1 MSPNRSASVAAIAV
15 IALSGAVAPI
25 AVAGTGGASCTTGT
39 VVFGSTST
47 TDGAAFTWSLGT
59 TLLQNATARVQVQ
72 PALGGGVT
80 TLATATVRSAG
91 ARTTNGNIATPAYLP
106 AGSYTWGVQV
116 TEWDGTA
123 FSCSAPA
130 FTVTRLPA
138 PGVAFAGSG
147 ITADGWRSPKTGQSA
162 LVTPAAG
169 DTSSGSTGLV
179 RFQYSSGSWST
190 WRVSPA
196 SIPTSDVVAI
206 EAQRRTASY
215 MSGSVTTVG
224 VRKDTSPPASP
235 RPDASSLEVG
245 PAGASVGFGAS
256 SDTQSGVASYQA
268 LLIDED
274 GSWGSWDHLS
284 GLRAAVAPGTAGGT
298 LLIRACDRVD
308 NCSAPAEVR
317 LVPMRQP
324 QPDPG
329 TDAPASE
336 PDDEAGAT
344 TPARRTARGTAASNR
359 SSAAPRITAIVPGSP
374 RRGAGRVTLELS
386 RPAEVSFTFGG
397 AQIAKAWLGSG
408 RTLVRLP
415 AQATARRGTLS
426 ARPVAGTI
434 AGEAVTATV
443 ALPGGARRAESA
455 LRTTRMRPGAQ
466 AVLYDMDAA
475 VREVVDPQDGG
486 VGLGV
491 SRGALRQEPST
502 SGLFSDADEGS
513 MIGKVTEEDL
523 RGLGADEI
531 AEVLREAIDDAPG
544 HIVAFDELT
553 PYEAD
558 PRSPFVKGGRI
569 PAPDPSSPGAH
580 LASALIS
587 LDTPSP
593 HGGTWAS
600 RVHVYIAPA
609 VTSAM
614 AAGRGPDR
622 NLGRDGKARFRT
634 YRTVMTGLAR
644 AGAVWIEAYHGRTA
658 PLTSF
663 TVAEWRLAPA
673 AFVAEY
679 RRAGG
684 DPSRLHLLMTGTEAF
699 PAGALPASCVTPQQC
714 QWALAESTAAGRMLV
729 ANGVG
734 AYRLGAQARPWL
746 AEWQGRVS

>member
-1 MSPNRSASVAAIAV
+1 MPPIRSATAAAVAAIA
-15 IALSGAVAPI
+15 LSGVVAPT
-25 AVAGTGGASCTTGT
+25 AFAGTSGASCTTSMA
-39 VVFGSTST
+39 VFGNTST
-47 TDGAAFTWSLGT
+47 TDGVGFTWSLGT

-72 PALGGGVT
+72 PTAGGGFT
-80 TLATATVRSAG
+80 TLASATVRSSG
-91 ARTTNGNIATPAYLP
+91 VRTTNASLATPSYLA
-106 AGSYTWGVQV
+106 AGSYTWRIQV
-116 TEWDGTA
+116 TEWDGTT

-138 PGVAFAGSG
+138 PVIGFAGWG

-162 LVTPAAG
+162 LVTAAPG

-179 RFQYSSGSWST
+179 RFQYAGGSWSS
-190 WRVSPA
+190 WRVAPA

-206 EAQRRTASY
+206 QAHRRTSTY
-215 MSGSVTTVG
+215 MSGNVATVAIS
-224 VRKDTSPPASP
+224 KDTSPPASP
-235 RPDASSLEVG
+235 RPEASTLEVG
-245 PAGASVGFGAS
+245 PVGASVGFGAS
-256 SDTQSGVASYQA
+256 SDTQSGVASYQS
-268 LLIDED
+268 LLVDEEGD
-274 GSWGSWDHLS
+274 WGSWQYLS
-284 GLRAAVAPGTAGGT
+284 GLRAGVEAGTAGGT

-308 NCSAPAEVR
+308 NCSAASEVR

-329 TDAPASE
+329 AGTPDSDAGDQADSATPVRRPAR
-336 PDDEAGAT
+336 AGAS
-344 TPARRTARGTAASNR
+344 SNR
-359 SSAAPRITAIVPGSP
+359 SAVAPRITALVPGSP
-374 RRGAGRVTLELS
+374 RAGAGRVTVDLS
-386 RPAEVSFTFGG
+386 RPAEVAFTFGG
-397 AQIAKAWLGSG
+397 ATIAKAWLGSG

-415 AQATARRGTLS
+415 AQAAARRGTLS
-426 ARPVAGTI
+426 ARPVAGAV

-443 ALPGGARRAESA
+443 SLPGGARRSESG
-455 LRTTRMRPGAQ
+455 LRTTRMRAGAQ

-475 VREVVDPQDGG
+475 VREIVDPQDGG
-486 VGLGV
+486 MGLGV

-502 SGLFSDADEGS
+502 SGLFSDADEAA

-531 AEVLREAIDDAPG
+531 AAVLREAIDDAPG

-580 LASALIS
+580 LANALIS

-593 HGGTWAS
+593 YGGTWAS

-663 TVAEWRLAPA
+663 TVAEWRAAPA
-673 AFVAEY
+673 AFLAEY

-684 DPSRLHLLMTGTEAF
+684 DPSRLHLLLTGTDAF
-699 PAGALPASCVTPQQC
+699 PAGRLPASCVTPQQC
-714 QWALAESTAAGRMLV
+714 QWALAESTPAGRTIV

-734 AYRLGAQARPWL
+734 AYRLGAHARPWL

>member
-1 MSPNRSASVAAIAV
+1 MAIA
-15 IALSGAVAPI
+15 
-25 AVAGTGGASCTTGT
+25 GTSGASCTTSMA
-39 VVFGSTST
+39 VFGNTST
-47 TDGAAFTWSLGT
+47 TDGVGFTWSLGT

-72 PALGGGVT
+72 PLAGGGFT
-80 TLATATVRSAG
+80 TLASATVRTSG
-91 ARTTNGNIATPAYLP
+91 VRTTNASIATPSYLA
-106 AGSYTWGVQV
+106 AGSYTWRIQV
-116 TEWDGTA
+116 TEWDGTT

-138 PGVAFAGSG
+138 PVIGFAGWG
-147 ITADGWRSPKTGQSA
+147 ITADGWRSPKAGQSA
-162 LVTPAAG
+162 LVTAAVG

-179 RFQYSSGSWST
+179 RFQYAGGSWST
-190 WRVSPA
+190 WRVAPA
-196 SIPTSDVVAI
+196 AIPTSDVVAI
-206 EAQRRTASY
+206 EAQRRTAAY
-215 MSGSVTTVG
+215 MSGSVSTVAIS
-224 VRKDTSPPASP
+224 KDTSAPASP
-235 RPDASSLEVG
+235 RPEASSIEVG
-245 PAGASVGFGAS
+245 PTGASVGFGAS
-256 SDTQSGVASYQA
+256 SDTQSGVASYQS
-268 LLIDED
+268 LLIDEEGD
-274 GSWGSWDHLS
+274 WGSWEYLS
-284 GLRAAVAPGTAGGT
+284 GLRAGVAAGTAGGT

-308 NCSAPAEVR
+308 NCSAGAEVR

-324 QPDPG
+324 QPDAG
-329 TDAPASE
+329 TDVPV
-336 PDDEAGAT
+336 PGDEADAT
-344 TPARRTARGTAASNR
+344 TPARRTARTGASSNR
-359 SSAAPRITAIVPGSP
+359 SSATPRITALVPGSP
-374 RRGAGRVTLELS
+374 RGGAGRVTVELS
-386 RPAEVSFTFGG
+386 RPAEVTFAFGG
-397 AQIAKAWLGSG
+397 ATIARAWLGSG

-415 AQATARRGTLS
+415 AQPTARRGALS
-426 ARPVAGTI
+426 ARPVAGAA
-434 AGEAVTATV
+434 AGEAVTTTV
-443 ALPGGARRAESA
+443 ALPGGARRVEAG
-455 LRTTRMRPGAQ
+455 LRATRMRPGAQ

-475 VREVVDPQDGG
+475 VREIVDPQDGG
-486 VGLGV
+486 MGLGV
-491 SRGALRQEPST
+491 GRGALRQEPST
-502 SGLFSDADEGS
+502 SGLFSDADEAA

-531 AEVLREAIDDAPG
+531 AAVLREAIDDAPG

-580 LASALIS
+580 LANALIS

-593 HGGTWAS
+593 YGGTWAS

-663 TVAEWRLAPA
+663 TVAEWRAAPA
-673 AFVAEY
+673 AFLAEY

-699 PAGALPASCVTPQQC
+699 PAGSLPASCVTPQQC
-714 QWALAESTAAGRMLV
+714 QWALAEGTAAGRTIL

-734 AYRLGAQARPWL
+734 GYRLGAHARPWL